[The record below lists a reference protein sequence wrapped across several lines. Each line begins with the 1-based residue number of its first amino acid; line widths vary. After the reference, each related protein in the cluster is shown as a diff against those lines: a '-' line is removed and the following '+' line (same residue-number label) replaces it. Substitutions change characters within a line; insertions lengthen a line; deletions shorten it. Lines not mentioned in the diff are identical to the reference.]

1 MLSSFQDTIQDTFE
15 DYTIQKLNIKNQ
27 FVPAAAHTAA
37 CPWLAAAYCWSERG
51 ITSEILVEIIL
62 PITRGLQLPRSLAQ
76 VTRLPWYTRLYCE
89 HRRRLYLSHH
99 QQAGAV
105 IKYCIL
111 CPSTPYTVRCTLCD
125 DRAHT
130 HTIQYNTIQH
140 NTIRWKV
147 RRLSQQIINCSWC
160 LEI

>member
-1 MLSSFQDTIQDTFE
+1 MK
-15 DYTIQKLNIKNQ
+15 YKKLL
-27 FVPAAAHTAA
+27 HTP

-51 ITSEILVEIIL
+51 ITSEILVEII
-62 PITRGLQLPRSLAQ
+62 PAITRGLQLPRSLAQ

-130 HTIQYNTIQH
+130 HTIQYNTMQH
-140 NTIRWKV
+140 NTMESRKV
-147 RRLSQQIINCSWC
+147 ITT
-160 LEI
+160 EIKLFLIFKNLTV